1 MNGPARRDDRAP
13 LPAVVDPELLLALVN
28 HELRTPLTMMVG
40 YSEMLLGGEAGALNE
55 EQQAM
60 VLAVERSASRVQDL
74 VLDLLTLAGEAI
86 GQDRCRD
93 DVAQAVRRLGGEA
106 CEATSPHDRQ
116 HRASA

>member
-1 MNGPARRDDRAP
+1 MNVPARRDGRAP
-13 LPAVVDPELLLALVN
+13 LPVAVDPELLLAQVN

-40 YSEMLLGGEAGALNE
+40 YSEMLLAGDAGDLSE

-74 VLDLLTLAGEAI
+74 VLDLLTLAGQAI

-93 DVAQAVRRLGGEA
+93 EVAEAVRRLGGEA
-106 CEATSPHDRQ
+106 CRATAPQGDQ